1 MHTPQHIPAKPAHP
15 LRQNARVLTASLV
28 GTSVEFY
35 DYYVFATA
43 TALVFGSMFFPKA
56 SPSVQ
61 QIAAF
66 MVFGGAFVA
75 RPVGAIAFGHFGD
88 KIGRKSTLVASLL
101 LMGASTLAV
110 AFLPSYAQ
118 AGILAPILLCICRFG
133 QGFGLGGEWGG
144 AALLA
149 VENAPRGWKARF
161 GCAPQ
166 LGAPVGFLC
175 ANGLFLILGLTMS
188 DSDFRSWGWRVPFLL
203 SSLLVAVG
211 LWVRLKV
218 SETPAFREA
227 MSHHAPPSVPLG
239 TLLRDHW
246 GSLLA
251 GCAGVVACFALF
263 YLATAFALS
272 QGAGPLGYNRQSFLG
287 VQLAANLF
295 LTAGIIVSAIWSDRS
310 TAGRVLAWGAGLG
323 TVVGLFFWAGLS
335 SGNLWLVFLTLS
347 VALFVMGLTY
357 GPLSTWLAELFPVP
371 VRYSGVSMAFN
382 AGGIIGGAFTPG
394 LAQTLVSKGMGNYIG
409 LLPMAAGVVTL
420 IGIGWAGRHRARLAA
435 A

>member
-1 MHTPQHIPAKPAHP
+1 MQTPAIPAHP

-28 GTSVEFY
+28 GTAVEFY

-43 TALVFGSMFFPKA
+43 TALVFGPMFFPKA
-56 SPSVQ
+56 SLAAQ

-66 MVFGGAFVA
+66 MVFGIAFVA

-88 KIGRKSTLVASLL
+88 KVGRKSTLVASLL

-118 AGILAPILLCICRFG
+118 AGIVAPILLCLCRFG

-149 VENAPRGWKARF
+149 VENAPPGWKARF

-166 LGAPVGFLC
+166 LGAPAGFLC

-188 DSDFRSWGWRVPFLL
+188 DADFRAWGWRVPFLL

-211 LWVRLKV
+211 LWVRLRI

-227 MSHHAPPSVPLG
+227 MEHHAPPPVPFSE
-239 TLLRDHW
+239 LLRNHW
-246 GSLLA
+246 GALLA
-251 GCAGVVACFALF
+251 GSAGVVACFALF
-263 YLATAFALS
+263 YLSTAFALA
-272 QGAGPLGYNRQSFLG
+272 QGAGALGYNRQSFLG
-287 VQLAANLF
+287 IQLAANLF
-295 LTAGIIVSAIWSDRS
+295 LTAGIVAAAIWADRS
-310 TAGRVLAWGAGLG
+310 TPGRVLAWGAGLG
-323 TVVGLFFWAGLS
+323 TLVGLFFWAGLS
-335 SGNLWLVFLTLS
+335 SGSLLLAFLTLS
-347 VALFVMGLTY
+347 AALFVMGMAY
-357 GPLSTWLAELFPVP
+357 GPLSNWLAELFPVS

-394 LAQTLVSKGMGNYIG
+394 LAQTLVNKGMGNYIG
-409 LLPMAAGVVTL
+409 LLPMVAGVVTL
-420 IGIGWAGRHRARLAA
+420 IGIGWAGRNRPAQH
-435 A
+435 

>member
-1 MHTPQHIPAKPAHP
+1 MTTPATPPTHP
-15 LRQNARVLTASLV
+15 LRKNARVLTASLV

-88 KIGRKSTLVASLL
+88 KVGRKSTLVASLL

-149 VENAPRGWKARF
+149 VENAPPGWKARF

-166 LGAPVGFLC
+166 LGAPVGFLA

-188 DSDFRSWGWRVPFLL
+188 DGDFRSWGWRVPFLL
-203 SSLLVAVG
+203 SSVLVAVG

-227 MSHHAPPSVPLG
+227 MEHHTPPPVPLG

-287 VQLAANLF
+287 VQLAANIF
-295 LTAGIIVSAIWSDRS
+295 LTAGIVVSAIWSDRS
-310 TAGRVLAWGAGLG
+310 TPGRVLAWGAGLG
-323 TVVGLFFWAGLS
+323 ALVGLFFWAGLS
-335 SGNLWLVFLTLS
+335 SGSLLTVFVTLS

-357 GPLSTWLAELFPVP
+357 GPLSNWLAELFPVP

-394 LAQTLVSKGMGNYIG
+394 LAQTLVAKGVGNTIG
-409 LLPMAAGVVTL
+409 LIPLVAGVVTL
-420 IGIGWAGRHRARLAA
+420 MGIAWAGRTRARLAMA
-435 A
+435 